1 MAAQA
6 GLKESLPDKPEDHY
20 HIGQM
25 QNFLEDLILFV
36 RKNSADPLM
45 KVCRFQVLLF
55 DVHHCLEQ
63 NFILQLKAHLLPHVQ
78 ALHDAN
84 VLVDLPEP
92 SVTADAMDTE
102 GLSMLNQVVFQRD

>member
-1 MAAQA
+1 
-6 GLKESLPDKPEDHY
+6 
-20 HIGQM
+20 M

-45 KVCRFQVLLF
+45 K
-55 DVHHCLEQ
+55 